1 MKNNRK
7 TGLIAA
13 AAAVIVV
20 IVAAVLFFL
29 LTQPVTNENTQGIHG
44 VVAGRRL

>member
-29 LTQPVTNENTQGIHG
+29 LTQPSPTKTLQEFKELLQ
-44 VVAGRRL
+44 AED